1 MDIHEIALSLYTEM
15 VGKQDIAGASDE
27 SRVALGREAYRYAE
41 AFIAARDAWIFEQ
54 PVPEVDA
61 GY

>member
-1 MDIHEIALSLYTEM
+1 MDIHQIALSLYTEM
-15 VGKQDIAGASDE
+15 VGKQDIAASSDE
-27 SRVALGREAYRYAE
+27 SRIALGREAYRYAE

-54 PVPEVDA
+54 PVPEIDP

>member
-1 MDIHEIALSLYTEM
+1 MDIHDIALSLFTEM
-15 VGKQDIAGASDE
+15 VGRQDIAAASDD
-27 SRVALGREAYRYAE
+27 SRIALGREAYRYAE

-54 PVPEVDA
+54 PVPEVDP

>member
-1 MDIHEIALSLYTEM
+1 MEIHEIALTLYTEL
-15 VGKQDIAGASDE
+15 VGKQDLAGASDE

-41 AFIAARDAWIFEQ
+41 AFIAARDAWIFER
-54 PVPEVDA
+54 PVPEIDP

>member
-1 MDIHEIALSLYTEM
+1 MDIHQIALSLYTEM

-54 PVPEVDA
+54 PVPEVDP

>member
-1 MDIHEIALSLYTEM
+1 MDIHDIALSLFTEM
-15 VGKQDIAGASDE
+15 VGKQDIATASDE
-27 SRVALGREAYRYAE
+27 SRIALGREAYRYAE

-54 PVPEVDA
+54 PVPEVDP

>member
-15 VGKQDIAGASDE
+15 VGKQDIAAASDA

-41 AFIAARDAWIFEQ
+41 AFVVARDAWIFEQ
-54 PVPEVDA
+54 PVPEIDP

>member
-1 MDIHEIALSLYTEM
+1 MDIHDIALSLFTEM
-15 VGKQDIAGASDE
+15 VGRQDIAAASDDG
-27 SRVALGREAYRYAE
+27 RIALGREAYRYAE

-54 PVPEVDA
+54 PVPEVDP

>member
-1 MDIHEIALSLYTEM
+1 MDIHDIALSLFTEM
-15 VGKQDIAGASDE
+15 VGQQDIATASDE
-27 SRVALGREAYRYAE
+27 SRIALGREAYRYAE

-54 PVPEVDA
+54 PVPEIDP

>member
-1 MDIHEIALSLYTEM
+1 MDIHDIALSLFTEM
-15 VGKQDIAGASDE
+15 VGQQDIATASDE
-27 SRVALGREAYRYAE
+27 SRIALGREAYRYAE

-54 PVPEVDA
+54 PVPEVDP

>member
-1 MDIHEIALSLYTEM
+1 MDIHDIALSLFTEM
-15 VGKQDIAGASDE
+15 VGRQDIGAASDD
-27 SRVALGREAYRYAE
+27 SRIALGREAYRYAE

-54 PVPEVDA
+54 PVPEVDP

>member
-1 MDIHEIALSLYTEM
+1 MDIHEIALSLFTEM
-15 VGKQDIAGASDE
+15 VGKQDIAMASEE
-27 SRVALGREAYRYAE
+27 SRIALGREAYRYAE

-54 PVPEVDA
+54 PVPEIDP

>member
-1 MDIHEIALSLYTEM
+1 MDIHDIALSLFTEM
-15 VGKQDIAGASDE
+15 VGQQDIATASE
-27 SRVALGREAYRYAE
+27 QSRIALGREAYRYAE

-54 PVPEVDA
+54 PVPEVDP

>member
-1 MDIHEIALSLYTEM
+1 MDIHEIALTLYTEL
-15 VGKQDIAGASDE
+15 VGKQDLAGATDE
-27 SRVALGREAYRYAE
+27 SRIALGREAYRYAE

-54 PVPEVDA
+54 PVPEIDP

>member
-1 MDIHEIALSLYTEM
+1 MDIHEIALSLFTEM
-15 VGKQDIAGASDE
+15 VGQQDIATASE
-27 SRVALGREAYRYAE
+27 QSRIDLGREAYRYAE

-54 PVPEVDA
+54 PVPEVDP

>member
-1 MDIHEIALSLYTEM
+1 MDIHQIALSLYTEM
-15 VGKQDIAGASDE
+15 VGKQDIAAASDE

-54 PVPEVDA
+54 PVPEIDP

>member
-1 MDIHEIALSLYTEM
+1 MDIHQIALRLYTEM
-15 VGKQDIAGASDE
+15 VGKQDIAAASDE
-27 SRVALGREAYRYAE
+27 SRLALGREAYRYAV

-54 PVPEVDA
+54 PVPEIDP

>member
-1 MDIHEIALSLYTEM
+1 MDIHDIALSLFTEM
-15 VGKQDIAGASDE
+15 VGKHDIAAASDE
-27 SRVALGREAYRYAE
+27 SRIALGREAYRYAE

-54 PVPEVDA
+54 PVPEVDP

>member
-15 VGKQDIAGASDE
+15 VGKQDIAAASNE
-27 SRVALGREAYRYAE
+27 SRIALGREAYRYAE

-54 PVPEVDA
+54 PVPEVDP

>member
-1 MDIHEIALSLYTEM
+1 MDIHQIALSLYTEM
-15 VGKQDIAGASDE
+15 VGKQDIATASDE

-54 PVPEVDA
+54 PVPEIDP

>member
-15 VGKQDIAGASDE
+15 VGKQAATGASDE
-27 SRVALGREAYRYAE
+27 SRIALGREAYRYAE

-54 PVPEVDA
+54 PVPEIDP